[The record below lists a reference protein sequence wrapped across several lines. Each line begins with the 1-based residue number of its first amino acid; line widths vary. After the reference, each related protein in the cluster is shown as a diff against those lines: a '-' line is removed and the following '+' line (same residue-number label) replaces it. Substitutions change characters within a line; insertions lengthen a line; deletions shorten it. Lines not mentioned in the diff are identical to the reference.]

1 MPVELDLERGEP
13 LHPAPLQ
20 PNGPKQSKT
29 GLPAMA
35 TAKHSATAP
44 VKPLKNRHSTHISFH
59 NHPYPDLDPTTGI
72 PPKLQKF
79 RNVLGV
85 SNSPF
90 LAPSF
95 GGGGGD
101 GGGGGS
107 GGSNRSLNTKRPA
120 ANLGIY
126 ARVISEERT
135 ARWQFYLVA
144 SLINACY
151 FLQIVIAAAL
161 TSLGASSASHVLVT
175 VFGGLNTV
183 IAGMLTYLKGQALPN
198 RLRQYWI
205 GLRKCREYI
214 EEKEREL
221 AEPGCELDV
230 DRELAMIVRMYHDV
244 RQTAEDNTPDTYL
257 PMKGAGRALL
267 KKSGK
272 ERRKGGGAAAKNQ
285 AAMAAEEEENQMQ
298 GVGEGETQGAAAVDY
313 PEEDTERMLGKD
325 GAVDGKGDG
334 KPPPPAAATTA
345 PAPAPA
351 PAPVPATKGTPE
363 THT

>member
-1 MPVELDLERGEP
+1 MPVEPDLERGDSF
-13 LHPAPLQ
+13 HPAPLQ

-29 GLPAMA
+29 GVPILT

-85 SNSPF
+85 SNSPY
-90 LAPSF
+90 LTASSSGA
-95 GGGGGD
+95 GGGNNP
-101 GGGGGS
+101 S
-107 GGSNRSLNTKRPA
+107 TPNSKTTPKRPA

-126 ARVISEERT
+126 ARVVSEERT
-135 ARWQFYLVA
+135 ARWQFYTVA

-183 IAGMLTYLKGQALPN
+183 IAGILTYLKGQALPT

-221 AEPGCELDV
+221 AEPECELDV

-272 ERRKGGGAAAKNQ
+272 ERRKAKPPAATVPVAV
-285 AAMAAEEEENQMQ
+285 EEEE
-298 GVGEGETQGAAAVDY
+298 GEAEAGAEGQAVAY
-313 PEEDTERMLGKD
+313 PEEDVDRVLGKN
-325 GAVDGKGDG
+325 GAGAGDKGTDGKGG
-334 KPPPPAAATTA
+334 EGN

-351 PAPVPATKGTPE
+351 PAPSTAAPAATPAPAPATK
-363 THT
+363 

>member
-1 MPVELDLERGEP
+1 MQSRFLEPSDLNPSRENLLDHSNRSSSASSMPVERDLERGDSF
-13 LHPAPLQ
+13 HPAPLQ

-29 GLPAMA
+29 GVPTMA

-59 NHPYPDLDPTTGI
+59 NHPYPELDPTTGI

-95 GGGGGD
+95 GGGGG
-101 GGGGGS
+101 GGS
-107 GGSNRSLNTKRPA
+107 GNSSGINKTTAKRPA
-120 ANLGIY
+120 PNLGLY
-126 ARVISEERT
+126 ARVVSEERT
-135 ARWQFYLVA
+135 ARWQFYIVA

-151 FLQIVIAAAL
+151 FLQIVIAAVL
-161 TSLGASSASHVLVT
+161 TSLGASSASHILVT
-175 VFGGLNTV
+175 AFGGINTV
-183 IAGMLTYLKGQALPN
+183 IAGILTYLKGQSLPN

-221 AEPGCELDV
+221 AELGCELDV

-244 RQTAEDNTPDTYL
+244 RQTAEDNTPDT
-257 PMKGAGRALL
+257 
-267 KKSGK
+267 
-272 ERRKGGGAAAKNQ
+272 
-285 AAMAAEEEENQMQ
+285 
-298 GVGEGETQGAAAVDY
+298 
-313 PEEDTERMLGKD
+313 
-325 GAVDGKGDG
+325 
-334 KPPPPAAATTA
+334 
-345 PAPAPA
+345 
-351 PAPVPATKGTPE
+351 
-363 THT
+363 